1 MECEKE
7 MTYYCERSFG
17 GGENEKHECKSY
29 KKNNNRYAKSFQD
42 IIATIILN

>member
-29 KKNNNRYAKSFQD
+29 KKIIIDMQNRFKISSLLLF
-42 IIATIILN
+42 